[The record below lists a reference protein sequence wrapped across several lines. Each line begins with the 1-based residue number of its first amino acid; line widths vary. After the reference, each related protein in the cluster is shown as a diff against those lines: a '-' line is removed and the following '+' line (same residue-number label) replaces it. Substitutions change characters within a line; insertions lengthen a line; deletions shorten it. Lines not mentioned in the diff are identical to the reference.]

1 MTQAKGGNITLE
13 LDAPQSVDPGQ
24 GFEVT
29 AKVHNGGLYINPWEP
44 DRCTGEASGGYMV
57 RVDLEGPMGETR
69 SQGPMC
75 VRVTNV
81 GTGTEEVTKTFSAPE
96 SPGEYEVSANAVLPG
111 SGSETG
117 EETEY
122 VVVSGGDTAEPDP
135 DDSDDEDDDSDDNNG
150 PPSWLPGGD
159 SNDDSDDDSPAAQF
173 FGLDMGRIKLY
184 GGLLAL
190 LLALWALSPY
200 ASLAAAGADALGGR

>member
-13 LDAPQSVDPGQ
+13 LDAPQTVEPGQ
-24 GFEVT
+24 AFEVT

-57 RVDLEGPMGETR
+57 RVDLEGPMGATR

-81 GTGTEEVTKTFSAPE
+81 GTGTEEVTKTFSAPHA
-96 SPGEYEVSANAVLPG
+96 PGEYSVSANAVLPG
-111 SGSETG
+111 SGTETG
-117 EETEY
+117 DETEY
-122 VVVSGGDTAEPDP
+122 VVVSGEDTAEPDP
-135 DDSDDEDDDSDDNNG
+135 DDTDDENDDSDG
-150 PPSWLPGGD
+150 TPSWLPAPG
-159 SNDDSDDDSPAAQF
+159 DDDGDNEPPAAQF

-184 GGLLAL
+184 GGLLGL
-190 LLALWALSPY
+190 LLVLWVLSPY
-200 ASLAAAGADALGGR
+200 ASLAAAGTDALGGR

>member
-13 LDAPQSVDPGQ
+13 LDAPQSVQPGQ
-24 GFEVT
+24 SFEAT
-29 AKVHNGGLYINPWEP
+29 ARVHNGGLYINPWEP

-57 RVDLEGPMGETR
+57 RVDLEGPEGQTR
-69 SQGPMC
+69 TQGPMC
-75 VRVTNV
+75 VRMVNV

-111 SGSETG
+111 SGTETG
-117 EETEY
+117 DETEY
-122 VVVSGGDTAEPDP
+122 VVVSNSEPAEPDP
-135 DDSDDEDDDSDDNNG
+135 DNSDDDSDDGNGIPAWLTGNN
-150 PPSWLPGGD
+150 
-159 SNDDSDDDSPAAQF
+159 SDDDDDSSPAAQF
-173 FGLDMGRIKLY
+173 FGLDMARIKLY
-184 GGLLAL
+184 AGLLGL

>member
-13 LDAPQSVDPGQ
+13 LDAPQSVEPGQ
-24 GFEVT
+24 AFEVT

-44 DRCTGEASGGYMV
+44 DRCTGEASAGYMV
-57 RVDLEGPMGETR
+57 RVDLEGPMGATR

-81 GTGTEEVTKTFSAPE
+81 GTGTEEVTKTFSAPHA
-96 SPGEYEVSANAVLPG
+96 PGEYEVSANAVLPG

-117 EETEY
+117 DETEY
-122 VVVSGGDTAEPDP
+122 VVVSGEDTAEPD
-135 DDSDDEDDDSDDNNG
+135 DSSDDDSDGSDDG
-150 PPSWLPGGD
+150 DDGRPSWLPGGD
-159 SNDDSDDDSPAAQF
+159 GDDDSEDSPAAQF

-184 GGLLAL
+184 GGLLGL
-190 LLALWALSPY
+190 LLALYVLSPY